1 MESGQGQIGEG
12 RAKEFFLSIRESW
25 EECEKTNA
33 KVGGGRRG
41 RIGGGGGQ
49 SSSDSCEMEKQMQ
62 RGGKSIMAGESKYSR
77 VLSLLGLCR
86 RCHVELA

>member
-1 MESGQGQIGEG
+1 MNSAWSRVKGKIGAG

-33 KVGGGRRG
+33 KVGGGRGGARG
-41 RIGGGGGQ
+41 CVGGVGGGQ

-77 VLSLLGLCR
+77 VLSLLGL
-86 RCHVELA
+86 

>member
-1 MESGQGQIGEG
+1 MPRLGGWMRG
-12 RAKEFFLSIRESW
+12 
-25 EECEKTNA
+25 C
-33 KVGGGRRG
+33 VGGGG
-41 RIGGGGGQ
+41 GGGGGQ

-77 VLSLLGLCR
+77 VLSLLGLCH